1 MLNRKMLC
9 VLSLAA
15 LVTTTG
21 SAQQRGP
28 SEVEKISAKAAWPKD
43 VNRESGQRLPLPK
56 REDMDE
62 TGKKVWDELVGNN
75 PPRGPLAV
83 QMYSPRYQWLVR
95 QVNNFLRNE
104 KESGLTPHVQELS
117 ILIGTRESN
126 ADFEYTAHE
135 AAARKAGIDPKVIDA
150 IRFRR
155 KLEGLPE
162 GDAAIIQLG
171 REIYQTHKVSSETFA
186 VANKIYGPMKLVNI
200 VGLMNFYYSVAGEI
214 HTFGQEMPAGEKS
227 ALAIDGR

>member
-28 SEVEKISAKAAWPKD
+28 SEVEKTAAKAAWPKD
-43 VNRESGQRLPLPK
+43 VNRESGQRLPLPN
-56 REDMDE
+56 REDMDDA
-62 TGKKVWDELVGNN
+62 GKKVWDELVGNN

-135 AAARKAGIDPKVIDA
+135 AAGRKAGIDPKVIEA
-150 IRFRR
+150 IKFRR
-155 KLEGLPE
+155 NLEGLPE
-162 GDAAIIQLG
+162 EDAAVIQLG
-171 REIYQTHKVSSETFA
+171 REIYQKHRVSSDTFA
-186 VANKIYGPMKLVNI
+186 RVNKIYGAMKLVNI

-227 ALAIDGR
+227 ALPIEGR